1 MLTERRAGSRGKADR
16 NLAGHLPWRDKC
28 IIAGEGGAK
37 MNTVISVETAICSEH
52 QRLLAECERALE
64 TWNEHRAEYCK
75 SHPITKK
82 AGDELLRLQANYAR
96 AYTVLTRHE
105 HNCSLCQWASR
116 ASEHDSAI
124 TSDTYFESI
133 V

>member
-1 MLTERRAGSRGKADR
+1 
-16 NLAGHLPWRDKC
+16 
-28 IIAGEGGAK
+28 

-64 TWNEHRAEYCK
+64 TWNEHRTEFCK
-75 SHPITKK
+75 SYPITKR

-105 HNCSLCQWASR
+105 HNCSLCQWGSR
-116 ASEHDSAI
+116 SGEHGFENS
-124 TSDTYFESI
+124 SDTFFES
-133 V
+133 VV